1 MEVGP
6 GDGSIEY
13 GGVGDLVGDGGMD
26 NEGEINS
33 GVLITSDVRGVG

>member
-6 GDGSIEY
+6 GDGSIEC
-13 GGVGDLVGDGGMD
+13 GGVGDMLGDGGMG

-33 GVLITSDVRGVG
+33 GVLTTSNVRGVG